1 MRVDSWIADNS
12 ITLVLALSIA
22 SAALL
27 IAGLVLL
34 VAWLRAKRVRT
45 ASKEDQ
51 VDAELDRIDLEL
63 SLAEQTGR
71 LRIIRELHEVAV
83 HDVSMIISQADGA
96 RYASQADPGAAVR
109 SLAVIAEGARGT
121 LGDLRR
127 VMTLV
132 RESEADVAPQPRLK
146 SMRDLFKVMREA
158 GLVVTFEEVG
168 EKFELKHGAEL
179 AIYRILQEALSNAL
193 RHGGDGTEIKVTFS
207 WTDDS
212 LRVVVDDD
220 GIRSAARRA
229 GLDPNEVAQARGYD
243 LEDDLQALTGVVSG
257 AGISEM
263 RDRTE
268 LFGGVFTANAVPG
281 VGFTVSAIFPAL
293 KYHNGIHSVNLEA
306 R

>member
-96 RYASQADPGAAVR
+96 RYASQTDPGAAVR
-109 SLAVIAEGARGT
+109 SLAVIAENARGT

-193 RHGGDGTEIKVTFS
+193 RHGGDGTEVKVTFS

-268 LFGGVFTANAVPG
+268 LFGGVFTAHAVPG